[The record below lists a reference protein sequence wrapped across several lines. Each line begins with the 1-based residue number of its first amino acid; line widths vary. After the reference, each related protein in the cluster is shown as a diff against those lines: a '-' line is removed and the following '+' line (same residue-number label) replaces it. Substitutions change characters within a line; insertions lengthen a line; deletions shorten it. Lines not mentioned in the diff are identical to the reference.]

1 MDLSSLIPYLLNTY
15 YTPSNLR
22 IQCLCNH
29 GLSILIQ
36 KQKFSHGDKFLEQN
50 KGRQHWEMV
59 KALQPA
65 WLVLNHSFTS
75 YVCAAGHVTSPP
87 QASISPAPTYHL
99 FHWGVVKVTY
109 DNPQWGA
116 AQRAS
121 GTCCYYRETG
131 PASLRSNYQ
140 TREKL
145 LMKSKTESAI
155 SMQNSFMIV

>member
-65 WLVLNHSFTS
+65 WLVLNHSFTATCVHLGTLLNLLKLPFPQHLHITYFIEVLLKLPTIIHS
-75 YVCAAGHVTSPP
+75 GAWHSERVEHAATIGK
-87 QASISPAPTYHL
+87 QAQPACVPTIKQGRNCL
-99 FHWGVVKVTY
+99 WKVKQKVPLACRTY
-109 DNPQWGA
+109 LW
-116 AQRAS
+116 
-121 GTCCYYRETG
+121 
-131 PASLRSNYQ
+131 
-140 TREKL
+140 
-145 LMKSKTESAI
+145 
-155 SMQNSFMIV
+155 